1 MRLSNIKKVYVCEY
15 KGMYKIGIAHKP
27 QNRLKQLKC
36 GCPTARILY
45 ESNYIKNCF
54 FVENILHKTFE
65 KYKIDREW
73 FSFLDILLIDK
84 TVNELGEIVEIEK
97 VKEIIKLEN
106 DRFSQKMDKQIKKMF
121 SCKQNKTKEV
131 CLEINF
137 EKGWKLKEKDKNFLV
152 NYFTSYADY
161 INKYCCGDGAEEI
174 DLIIKSLKEK
184 GVESS
189 KDLIQENAKI
199 AFEAVNGEIYEY
211 YNNENSKDTLY
222 IIENSILS

>member
-73 FSFLDILLIDK
+73 FSFFRYP
-84 TVNELGEIVEIEK
+84 T
-97 VKEIIKLEN
+97 
-106 DRFSQKMDKQIKKMF
+106 DR
-121 SCKQNKTKEV
+121 
-131 CLEINF
+131 
-137 EKGWKLKEKDKNFLV
+137 
-152 NYFTSYADY
+152 
-161 INKYCCGDGAEEI
+161 
-174 DLIIKSLKEK
+174 
-184 GVESS
+184 
-189 KDLIQENAKI
+189 
-199 AFEAVNGEIYEY
+199 
-211 YNNENSKDTLY
+211 
-222 IIENSILS
+222 